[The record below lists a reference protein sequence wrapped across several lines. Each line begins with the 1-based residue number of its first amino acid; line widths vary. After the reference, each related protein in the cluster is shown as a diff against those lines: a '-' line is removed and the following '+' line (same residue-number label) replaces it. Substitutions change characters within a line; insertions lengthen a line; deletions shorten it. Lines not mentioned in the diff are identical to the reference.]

1 MAPGSNRSVILL
13 DTAPGRE
20 GSFDRS
26 ILQLFDHEV
35 TVCNGPE
42 AKTICP
48 LLGGEG
54 CEKFES
60 AHGIVFE
67 LDLDRPQHRAILKR
81 YRELARDD
89 LPIRAVVTPE
99 QAQRYAEHLNDVEVW
114 THSPTV
120 AELDGFAAEVD
131 AADRFA

>member
-1 MAPGSNRSVILL
+1 MAPDRKRSVILL
-13 DTAPGRE
+13 DTAPGKE

-26 ILQLFDHEV
+26 TLQRFDHEV
-35 TVCNGPE
+35 TVCNGPDT
-42 AKTICP
+42 ATICP

-67 LDLDRPQHRAILKR
+67 LDLERPQHRAILRR
-81 YRELARDD
+81 YRELGRDD

-99 QAQRYAEHLNDVEVW
+99 QARQYADELADVEVW
-114 THSPTV
+114 NHSPSV
-120 AELDGFAAEVD
+120 AELDGFAAEVE

>member
-1 MAPGSNRSVILL
+1 MASDGTLSVILL
-13 DTAPGRE
+13 DSPE
-20 GSFDRS
+20 GEERFDRS
-26 ILQLFDHEV
+26 ILERMDHEV

-42 AKTICP
+42 TAALCP
-48 LLGGEG
+48 LLGGKG

-67 LDLDRPQHRAILKR
+67 LDLERPQHRAILRR

-89 LPIRAVVTPE
+89 LPIRVVVTPE
-99 QAQRYAEHLNDVEVW
+99 QARRFATEVADVEVW

-120 AELDGFAAEVD
+120 ADLDGFAAEVE